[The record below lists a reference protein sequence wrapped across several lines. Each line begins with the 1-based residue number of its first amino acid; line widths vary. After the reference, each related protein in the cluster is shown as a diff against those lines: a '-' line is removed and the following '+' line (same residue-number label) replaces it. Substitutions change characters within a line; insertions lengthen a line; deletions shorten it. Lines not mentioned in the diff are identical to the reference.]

1 MPDHKLITGDCL
13 EVMRG
18 MESNS
23 VDLVFTSPPYED
35 ARTYGIDFKAKGDA
49 WVDWCV
55 PRIMECLRVS
65 KGLVA
70 WVVEGRTRN
79 YRYSNAPM
87 RLAVAVENAGGV
99 PRKPPVYNRV
109 GIPGS
114 GGPDWLRNDYEF
126 VLCWTREAGKLPWS
140 DNVAM
145 GHEPKWTPGGI
156 PSHRLPS
163 GRRANK
169 LSWEEKV
176 QLGAEEHT
184 KRSAKKLGKQVYLP
198 PQRANPGNVIR
209 CKVGGGLL
217 GSKIAHENEAP
228 FPESLAE
235 FFIKS
240 FCPEGGTVLDP
251 HGGSGTVAAVC
262 ERLGRNS
269 ISIDI
274 RASQTELQKRRIEEA
289 KSKIEAA

>member
-1 MPDHKLITGDCL
+1 MTEHKLITGDCL

-18 MESNS
+18 MEANS

-35 ARTYGIDFKAKGDA
+35 ARTYGIDFKAKHDEWVA
-49 WVDWCV
+49 WCL
-55 PRIMECLRVS
+55 PRVMESLRVC
-65 KGLVA
+65 KGLVG

-99 PRKPPVYNRV
+99 PRKPPIYNRV

-126 VLCWTREAGKLPWS
+126 VLAWTREAGRLPWS

-145 GHEPKWTPGGI
+145 GHAPKFPPGG
-156 PSHRLPS
+156 PPTH
-163 GRRANK
+163 RRADGTRAVGQRCSDRRPCGTLK
-169 LSWEEKV
+169 PRVYKPP
-176 QLGAEEHT
+176 T
-184 KRSAKKLGKQVYLP
+184 K
-198 PQRANPGNVIR
+198 ANPGNVID
-209 CKVGGGLL
+209 CGAVGGRNMGNE
-217 GSKIAHENEAP
+217 ICHENEAP

-235 FFIKS
+235 FFIRS

-251 HGGSGTVAAVC
+251 HGGSGTVAAVAK
-262 ERLGRNS
+262 RLGRNS

-274 RASQTELQKRRIEEA
+274 RESQTELQRRRLAELSRSNA
-289 KSKIEAA
+289 